1 MMNNVLIFIMIISQ
15 VAFKVQTVSW
25 GGFLPEQSS
34 IDSILLVVAS
44 APPILRKVL
53 LLYINFHML
62 LMQLFQERCLR
73 PPVPSYL
80 PWPTTCSAVVLS
92 PLMRSVSLSS
102 RPIPSNPKTVNLHG
116 VSHLFRIWQYPCWLF
131 WFQAEL
137 IPASSLGPSTWRM
150 TPSIWR
156 NDSVLISDIS
166 PHTSTLPAR
175 DYWGINQSIR
185 YGTSTTILSTTA
197 GIVDTG
203 NKFSFKFSAL

>member
-80 PWPTTCSAVVLS
+80 P
-92 PLMRSVSLSS
+92 
-102 RPIPSNPKTVNLHG
+102 
-116 VSHLFRIWQYPCWLF
+116 
-131 WFQAEL
+131 
-137 IPASSLGPSTWRM
+137 
-150 TPSIWR
+150 
-156 NDSVLISDIS
+156 
-166 PHTSTLPAR
+166 
-175 DYWGINQSIR
+175 
-185 YGTSTTILSTTA
+185 
-197 GIVDTG
+197 
-203 NKFSFKFSAL
+203 